1 MTDFSTTSGVGF
13 LARMVTRDS
22 LELAMTQPQLVS
34 IETEVWSLTAG
45 STATTI
51 MAQGNSTSE
60 GWIVQNFPQST
71 RNSGC
76 KFTVGTLTRAK
87 EPRAGECGEGE
98 NDQRFLLKKRRLSYK
113 LSNLIDTIITN
124 PKHH

>member
-1 MTDFSTTSGVGF
+1 MADFSTTSGVGF

-22 LELAMTQPQLVS
+22 LELAMTQPPLVS
-34 IETEVWSLTAG
+34 IETEVWRLTAG

-51 MAQGNSTSE
+51 MAQGNFTSE

-71 RNSGC
+71 CNSGC
-76 KFTVGTLTRAK
+76 KFTVGTLTRSN

-98 NDQRFLLKKRRLSYK
+98 NDQRFLLKKRRLS
-113 LSNLIDTIITN
+113 TN
-124 PKHH
+124 YPT